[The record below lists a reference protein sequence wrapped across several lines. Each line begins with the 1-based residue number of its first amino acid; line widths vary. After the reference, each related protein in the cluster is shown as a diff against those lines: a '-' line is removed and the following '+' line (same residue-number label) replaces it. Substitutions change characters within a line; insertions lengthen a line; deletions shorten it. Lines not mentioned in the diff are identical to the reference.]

1 MNIYDVAEKA
11 GVSIATVSRVLNS
24 SEHISEKT
32 RRRVLEVMESSGY
45 TPNAFARGLGL
56 NSMRMI
62 GVMCTDITDAYYS
75 KAVGQIEN
83 LFRKKNYDTVLC
95 CTGNDFE
102 NKKKYLRYLI
112 NKKVDS
118 VILIGS
124 AFNEKDNSYI
134 KEAARQIPIIII
146 NGYVNAPNVYCFVCD
161 EKKAMEDNVK
171 LLLRAGYDKILYL
184 YNTATYSGL
193 QKLEGYKRGY
203 TKENTDKRLIV
214 KTDKDISAV
223 KSAVKRLY
231 NSGTEFNAVLTSE
244 DAIAA
249 AAIKAAEELKISVP
263 IIGFNNSN
271 ITEYTTPTITSV
283 DNMIDRLCDMAVN
296 CLESL
301 ENNKSVPSKTV
312 ISGRIVERESFKSTF

>member
-95 CTGNDFE
+95 CTGN
-102 NKKKYLRYLI
+102 
-112 NKKVDS
+112 

-134 KEAARQIPIIII
+134 KEAAKQIPIIII

-312 ISGRIVERESFKSTF
+312 ISGRIVERESFKSPL

>member
-1 MNIYDVAEKA
+1 MLHGK
-11 GVSIATVSRVLNS
+11 R
-24 SEHISEKT
+24 
-32 RRRVLEVMESSGY
+32 
-45 TPNAFARGLGL
+45 
-56 NSMRMI
+56 
-62 GVMCTDITDAYYS
+62 
-75 KAVGQIEN
+75 
-83 LFRKKNYDTVLC
+83 FRKQ
-95 CTGNDFE
+95 
-102 NKKKYLRYLI
+102 KKYLRYLI

-124 AFNEKDNSYI
+124 AFNKKDNSYI
-134 KEAARQIPIIII
+134 KEAAKQIPIIII

-171 LLLRAGYDKILYL
+171 LLLMAGYDKILYL

-214 KTDKDISAV
+214 KTDKDI
-223 KSAVKRLY
+223 SAVKRLY

-312 ISGRIVERESFKSTF
+312 ISGRIVERESFKSPL

>member
-1 MNIYDVAEKA
+1 MVFDITKRS
-11 GVSIATVSRVLNS
+11 VSIATVSRVLNS

-134 KEAARQIPIIII
+134 KEAAKQIPIIII

-214 KTDKDISAV
+214 KSAV
-223 KSAVKRLY
+223 KKLY

-312 ISGRIVERESFKSTF
+312 ISGRIVERESFKSPL

>member
-1 MNIYDVAEKA
+1 MVFDITKRS
-11 GVSIATVSRVLNS
+11 VSIATVSRVLNS

-134 KEAARQIPIIII
+134 KEAAKQIPIIII

-184 YNTATYSGL
+184 YNAATYSGL

-214 KTDKDISAV
+214 KSAV
-223 KSAVKRLY
+223 KKLY

-244 DAIAA
+244 DAIA

-301 ENNKSVPSKTV
+301 ENNKSVHSKTV
-312 ISGRIVERESFKSTF
+312 ISGRIVERESFKSPL